1 MGATNVNYVDSMI
14 TIEGSKIVVD
24 RTHSNFIALR
34 FYAVT
39 ENSSFKDQ
47 CVHTVYVDTG
57 DKEAK
62 FSISEDTIF
71 NIMEAVDATKINT
84 TE

>member
-14 TIEGSKIVVD
+14 TIEGCKIVVD
-24 RTHSNFIALR
+24 QTHSNFIAFR

-62 FSISEDTIF
+62 FSISEESIF

>member
-14 TIEGSKIVVD
+14 TIEGCKIVVD
-24 RTHSNFIALR
+24 QTHSNFIALR

-39 ENSSFKDQ
+39 QTSNLKDH

-57 DKEAK
+57 EKEAK
-62 FSISEDTIF
+62 FSISEEKIF
-71 NIMEAVDATKINT
+71 SIMEAVDATRINT
-84 TE
+84 TK